1 MKNSGRLEMKNG
13 KHVIMVVDDDQ
24 DVLDGLRTIMES
36 GGYEM
41 VEALSAEE
49 AKKVFQ
55 DEKPDLLIVD
65 MMMERID
72 AGLNFVKMVRDSGS
86 KVPMYM
92 LSSVGDELS
101 KNISSSDLGVAGI
114 LQKPLD
120 SEFILRVLEIQL
132 H

>member
-1 MKNSGRLEMKNG
+1 MKNG

-24 DVLDGLRTIMES
+24 DVLDGLRAILES

-72 AGLNFVKMVRDSGS
+72 AGLNFIKMIRDSGS

-120 SEFILRVLEIQL
+120 SDFILRVLEIQL

>member
-1 MKNSGRLEMKNG
+1 MKDG

-24 DVLDGLRTIMES
+24 DVLDGLRAILES
-36 GGYEM
+36 GGYKM
-41 VEALSAEE
+41 VEALSAKE
-49 AKKVFQ
+49 ATKVFK

-65 MMMERID
+65 LMMEQID

-86 KVPMYM
+86 KAPMYM

-101 KNISSSDLGVAGI
+101 KNINSSDLGVEGI

>member
-1 MKNSGRLEMKNG
+1 MKNG
-13 KHVIMVVDDDQ
+13 RHLIMVVDDDQ
-24 DVLDGLRTIMES
+24 DVLDGLRVILES
-36 GGYEM
+36 GGYEV

-49 AKKVFQ
+49 AKKVFN
-55 DEKPDLLIVD
+55 EVNPDLLIVD
-65 MMMERID
+65 MMMEQID
-72 AGLNFVKMVRDSGS
+72 AGLNFVKMVRETGS

-101 KNISSSDLGVAGI
+101 KNVSSSALGVAGI

-132 H
+132 Q

>member
-1 MKNSGRLEMKNG
+1 MKNNGRLKMKNG

-24 DVLDGLRTIMES
+24 DVLDGLRAILES
-36 GGYEM
+36 GGYKM
-41 VEALSAEE
+41 VEAISAEE
-49 AKKVFQ
+49 AEKVFQ

-72 AGLNFVKMVRDSGS
+72 AGLGFVKMVRDTGS